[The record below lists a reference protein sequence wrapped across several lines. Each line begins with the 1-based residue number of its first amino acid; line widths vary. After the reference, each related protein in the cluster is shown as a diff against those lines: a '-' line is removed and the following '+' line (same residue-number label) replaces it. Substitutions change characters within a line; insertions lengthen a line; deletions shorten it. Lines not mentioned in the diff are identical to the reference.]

1 MIRAHKV
8 LLGVALL
15 LVAAL
20 AVAGPAAAKDRNN
33 DRIPDRWEKKH
44 DLSLK
49 VKQTHRD
56 QDRDG
61 LQNLGEYRSGSD
73 PRNADSDDDGT
84 EDGDE
89 NAGVITAFDGTTLT
103 IDLYGG
109 GTITGTVDESTEVK
123 CGNECGKDG
132 PPRPPAP
139 PAEGD
144 DDGTADQGSG
154 DDGDHHGGPRPR
166 HPGNSGPGS
175 ENSGDQGDECSV
187 EDLAVDVI
195 VHEAEIKI
203 ANGTAVFKEIEL
215 AKE

>member
-1 MIRAHKV
+1 MIRARKV
-8 LLGVALL
+8 FLGVALL

-49 VKQTHRD
+49 VKQTNRD
-56 QDRDG
+56 QDHDG
-61 LQNLGEYRSGSD
+61 LKNLGEYRSGSD
-73 PRNADSDDDGT
+73 PRNDDSDDDGT

-109 GTITGTVDESTEVK
+109 GTVTGTVDESTEVK
-123 CGNECGKDG
+123 CGKECGRDG
-132 PPRPPAP
+132 EDESA
-139 PAEGD
+139 D
-144 DDGTADQGSG
+144 DDGTDDQDSG
-154 DDGDHHGGPRPR
+154 DDRLR

-175 ENSGDQGDECSV
+175 HSGHGDAEDDECTV
-187 EDLAVDVI
+187 EDLAVDVV
-195 VHEAEIKI
+195 VHEAEIELK
-203 ANGTAVFKEIEL
+203 NGKAAFEEIEL
-215 AKE
+215 AK

>member
-1 MIRAHKV
+1 MIRARKV
-8 LLGVALL
+8 FLGVALL

-61 LQNLGEYRSGSD
+61 LKNLGEYRSGSD
-73 PRNADSDDDGT
+73 PRSADSDNDGT

-132 PPRPPAP
+132 PPPRTRPPKVTTTAP
-139 PAEGD
+139 RTRVPATRVTTTTVAHVPAIPATRA
-144 DDGTADQGSG
+144 TARRTPAARATSAQS
-154 DDGDHHGGPRPR
+154 RISR
-166 HPGNSGPGS
+166 S
-175 ENSGDQGDECSV
+175 
-187 EDLAVDVI
+187 
-195 VHEAEIKI
+195 
-203 ANGTAVFKEIEL
+203 T
-215 AKE
+215 